1 VALDFGYQSTGGAYS
16 VVATNATTFCTNNM
30 AGTAPVVANSLPDTF
45 SLTGDGTSYC
55 ASASGS
61 PVGMVGSVA
70 GIRYQLYNGT
80 SATGAAVA
88 GTGAPISFGNHTS
101 GTYTVVAIN
110 SATGCTNICPVV
122 LLFPLILFPLRLP

>member
-1 VALDFGYQSTGGAYS
+1 
-16 VVATNATTFCTNNM
+16 M

-110 SATGCTNICPVV
+110 SATGCTNNMPRSATISVNPLPAPFAVNGTGNICSGGAV
-122 LLFPLILFPLRLP
+122 LL